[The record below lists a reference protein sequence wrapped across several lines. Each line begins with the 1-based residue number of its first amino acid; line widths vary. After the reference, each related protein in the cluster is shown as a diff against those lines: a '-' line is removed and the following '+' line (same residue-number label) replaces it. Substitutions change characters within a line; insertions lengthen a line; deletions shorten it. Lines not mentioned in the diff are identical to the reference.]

1 MALTLSIKQKIYF
14 AFAILLA
21 SAVLSALVYQRLGHN
36 VTKSV
41 QQNTQLIESLVL
53 ASQGIEGHI
62 INAQHL
68 TSQALTTPV
77 DTLNRRF
84 SSYLNQVQG
93 IANFMIHN
101 IHSDEESTYGMSDRA
116 LIFIELIGRI
126 EILALEIVQQA
137 APIINVKTLT
147 FSEINALSHLLQQ
160 QLLQLGRNTPN
171 QFPALSQLGFNLSD
185 SHLELIHENYLSALK
200 AV

>member
-21 SAVLSALVYQRLGHN
+21 SALLSALVYQRLGHN

-62 INAQHL
+62 LNAQHL
-68 TSQALTTPV
+68 TSQTLTTPV

-101 IHSDEESTYGMSDRA
+101 IHSDEDSIYGMSDRA
-116 LIFIELIGRI
+116 IVFIELIGRI
-126 EILALEIVQQA
+126 EILAEEVDQQFTALVQQA
-137 APIINVKTLT
+137 TPVITVKTLT
-147 FSEINALSHLLQQ
+147 FAEINALGNQLQQ
-160 QLLQLGRNTPN
+160 QLIQQGLKTPN
-171 QFPALSQLGFNLSD
+171 QF
-185 SHLELIHENYLSALK
+185 
-200 AV
+200 